1 MKFTKL
7 QGWIATVL
15 CATMMPI
22 TAGSFPQKAAEQK
35 SVENERQ
42 DWPMYGGTTENNHY
56 APRAQ
61 INRENVKQLAVA
73 WTFDTEEEGGLQT
86 SPIEVDGVLYGL
98 TPTQKVFALNA
109 ATGELL
115 WRFDSG
121 IKGTQP
127 DRGLAYLSDTTKS
140 PDRRILVGVLN
151 FVYAL
156 DATTGTPIETFGKGG
171 RIVLREDLGRD
182 PAPRA
187 PDM

>member
-56 APRAQ
+56 SPLAQ

-115 WRFDSG
+115 WKFDSG

-127 DRGLAYLSDTTKS
+127 DRGLAYWASPDH
-140 PDRRILVGVLN
+140 PDRRVLVGVMN
-151 FVYAL
+151 FVCAL
-156 DATTGTPIETFGKGG
+156 TAPTGKPIPTFGDNG
-171 RIVLREDLGRD
+171 RIDLRENLG
-182 PAPRA
+182 
-187 PDM
+187 